1 MLRGILPF
9 TTRENMDQQSL
20 KNEQYRLE
28 RLGKEAFKRG
38 DMQSYLRYGNEAVE
52 KVYMK
57 LKLPQSEAP
66 SYVLRT
72 TISREIIAGVFASGT
87 HMFPALTKQKIPACV
102 AYVENLLETDLTPVE
117 IIFTRGDFSHAEGR
131 AQPCA
136 DTEHFVI
143 LPSPEHDFTS
153 EDLLVHEL
161 GHAVEFMRRRPTEE
175 YGYYSPHKLFTEAI
189 AHFTQFHYL
198 TDHGTKEQRLAV
210 FGSVMRDYMI
220 MKALEAT
227 YELTENTA
235 PLDARREITHEVMAD
250 LVSVYGKAR
259 TLDILMP
266 FNGQPFWPL
275 YYNLVEPR
283 MGFVLALKLFNNK
296 EAILKLTTEKQDRPL
311 KETLDSL
318 GLNGEDLMD
327 FSEADTLIKKFID
340 KTL

>member
-1 MLRGILPF
+1 
-9 TTRENMDQQSL
+9 MDQQSL

-38 DMQSYLRYGNEAVE
+38 DMQSYRRYGNEAVE

-66 SYVLRT
+66 GYVFRT
-72 TISREIIAGVFASGT
+72 HISKEIIAGVFGSGT

-102 AYVENLLETDLTPVE
+102 AYVERLLETDLSPVE
-117 IIFTRGDFSHAEGR
+117 IIFTKGDFSQAEGR

-136 DTEHFVI
+136 DTEHYVI

-161 GHAVEFMRRRPTEE
+161 GHAVEFLRRRPTEE
-175 YGYYSPHKLFTEAI
+175 YGYYSSHKLFTEAI
-189 AHFTQFHYL
+189 AHFVQFHYL
-198 TDHGTKEQRLAV
+198 TDHGTTEQRLAV
-210 FGSVMRDYMI
+210 FGSVLRDYMI
-220 MKALEAT
+220 LKALEAN
-227 YELTENTA
+227 YEATENTG
-235 PLDARREITHEVMAD
+235 PLDVRQAITHEVMAD
-250 LVSVYGKAR
+250 LVSVYGRAR

-266 FNGQPFWPL
+266 YNGQPFWPL
-275 YYNLVEPR
+275 YYNLAEPR

-318 GLNGEDLMD
+318 GLDGEELMD

>member
-1 MLRGILPF
+1 MLRGFLQF

-28 RLGKEAFKRG
+28 RLGKEALKRG
-38 DMQSYLRYGNEAVE
+38 DMHSYQRYGNEAFQ
-52 KVYMK
+52 KVYSK
-57 LKLPQSEAP
+57 LKMPQSEAL
-66 SYVLRT
+66 SYVFRT
-72 TISREIIAGVFASGT
+72 SISKEIIAVVFGSGT
-87 HMFPALTKQKIPACV
+87 HMFPALTKEKIPACV
-102 AYVENLLETDLTPVE
+102 AYVENLLETDLNPVE
-117 IIFTRGDFSHAEGR
+117 IVFTTGDFNHAEGR

-136 DTEHFVI
+136 DTEHYVI

-161 GHAVEFMRRRPTEE
+161 GHAAEYMRRRPTEE
-175 YGYYSPHKLFTEAI
+175 YGFYSPHKLFTEAI
-189 AHFTQFHYL
+189 AHFIQFHYL

-210 FGSVMRDYMI
+210 FGSVLRDYMI

-235 PLDARREITHEVMAD
+235 PLDARQAITHEVMAD

-259 TLDILMP
+259 TLEILLP
-266 FNGQPFWPL
+266 FNGQPFWAL

-296 EAILKLTTEKQDRPL
+296 EAILKLTTEKQERPL

-318 GLNGEDLMD
+318 GLNGEELMD
-327 FSEADTLIKKFID
+327 FSEADSLIKKFID